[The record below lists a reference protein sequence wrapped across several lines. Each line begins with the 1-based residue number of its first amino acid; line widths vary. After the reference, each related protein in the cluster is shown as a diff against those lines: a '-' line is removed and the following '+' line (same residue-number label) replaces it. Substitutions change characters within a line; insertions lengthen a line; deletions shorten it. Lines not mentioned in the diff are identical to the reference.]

1 MDDYV
6 VVMVV
11 GNYFEWVVVRNCFDF
26 EVVVVVRGDYHLMGR
41 FRKLAWE
48 GSGEEVPFALASA
61 WALALVDDLDRVPES
76 QSGLRHCT

>member
-1 MDDYV
+1 MGDYV
-6 VVMVV
+6 EVRVVC
-11 GNYFEWVVVRNCFDF
+11 NYFERVGERNCSGF